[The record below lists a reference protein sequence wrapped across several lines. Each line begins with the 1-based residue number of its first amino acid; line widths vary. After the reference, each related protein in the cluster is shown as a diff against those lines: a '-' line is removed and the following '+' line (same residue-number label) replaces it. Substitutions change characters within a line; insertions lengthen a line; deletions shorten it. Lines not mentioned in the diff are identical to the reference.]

1 MNDRKQRSDYLRLR
15 TSIGLSTKKQ
25 EGTFKVKKMFYIL
38 IFFIVDLQSMV
49 DLQCSVSFW

>member
-49 DLQCSVSFW
+49 DLQCSVSF

>member
-25 EGTFKVKKMFYIL
+25 EELLKLRKC
-38 IFFIVDLQSMV
+38 FIS
-49 DLQCSVSFW
+49 